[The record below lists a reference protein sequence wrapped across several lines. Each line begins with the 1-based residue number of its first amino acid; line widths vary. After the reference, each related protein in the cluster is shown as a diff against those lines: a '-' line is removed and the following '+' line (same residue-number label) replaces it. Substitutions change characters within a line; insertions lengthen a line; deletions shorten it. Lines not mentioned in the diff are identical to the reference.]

1 MRNFFLF
8 KRLMKKCLKTGLKLL
23 FLFHMS
29 FLFSCNRAKIDKYE
43 KESVNIV
50 DTNRVESIKIQ
61 TH

>member
-1 MRNFFLF
+1 
-8 KRLMKKCLKTGLKLL
+8 MKKCLKTGLKLF
-23 FLFHMS
+23 FLFHMGV
-29 FLFSCNRAKIDKYE
+29 LFSCNRAKIDKYE

>member
-1 MRNFFLF
+1 
-8 KRLMKKCLKTGLKLL
+8 MKKCLKTGLKLL
-23 FLFHMS
+23 FLFHIS
-29 FLFSCNRAKIDKYE
+29 ILFSCNRAKIDKYE